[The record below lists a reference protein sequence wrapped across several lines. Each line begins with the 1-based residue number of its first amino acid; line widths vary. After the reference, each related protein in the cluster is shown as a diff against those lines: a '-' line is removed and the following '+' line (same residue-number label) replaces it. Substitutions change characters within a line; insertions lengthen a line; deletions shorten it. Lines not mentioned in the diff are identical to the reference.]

1 MRILVVED
9 DPAFRDSL
17 VRGLRQAGHA
27 VDPAATV
34 AESLAKLALE
44 TYEAVV
50 LDISLPDG
58 SGLDLARTLRRGGSD
73 VLILAATARDAIA
86 DRVAGLD
93 AGADDYLVKPFAF
106 EELLARLR
114 ALDRRQRAVRPTA
127 IDVGDLHVD
136 PASRTVRRGDHLV
149 ELTTTEFSLLEF
161 LARHEGQVVG
171 RARISAH
178 VWDENYDPV
187 SNIIDVYIARLR
199 KRVDLPGHVPLLHT
213 VRGVG
218 YVLRP
223 GPADG

>member
-1 MRILVVED
+1 MD
-9 DPAFRDSL
+9 
-17 VRGLRQAGHA
+17 GA
-27 VDPAATV
+27 VTV
-34 AESLAKLALE
+34 AEALSKLGVD
-44 TYEAVV
+44 TYDAVV

-58 SGLDLARTLRRGGSD
+58 SGLDLARTLRRTGST

-114 ALDRRQRAVRPTA
+114 ALDRRQRAVRPA
-127 IDVGDLHVD
+127 IIEVADLHLH
-136 PASRTVRRGDHLV
+136 PASRTARRGDHLLD
-149 ELTTTEFSLLEF
+149 LTTTEFSLLEF
-161 LARHEGQVVG
+161 LARHAGQVVG
-171 RARISAH
+171 RAMISAH

-199 KRVDLPGHVPLLHT
+199 KRVDLPNYVPLLHT

-223 GPADG
+223 GSPDG

>member
-27 VDPAATV
+27 VDAAATV
-34 AESLAKLALE
+34 AESLAKLGLE

-58 SGLDLARTLRRGGSD
+58 SGLDLARTLRRTGST

-114 ALDRRQRAVRPTA
+114 ALDRRQRSVRPA
-127 IDVGDLHVD
+127 VIEVADLYLD
-136 PASRTVRRGDHLV
+136 PASRTARRGSHLLD
-149 ELTTTEFSLLEF
+149 LTATEFSLLEF
-161 LARHEGQVVG
+161 LARHAGQVVG
-171 RARISAH
+171 RAMISAH

-199 KRVDLPGHVPLLHT
+199 KRVDLPDHTPMLHT

-223 GPADG
+223 GSADG

>member
-17 VRGLRQAGHA
+17 ARGLRQAGHA
-27 VDPAATV
+27 VDAAGTV
-34 AESLAKLALE
+34 AESLAKLGLE
-44 TYEAVV
+44 PYDAVV

-58 SGLDLARTLRRGGSD
+58 SGLDLARTLRRGGSN
-73 VLILAATARDAIA
+73 VLILAATARDAVS

-114 ALDRRQRAVRPTA
+114 ALDRRQRAVRPTVIEVA
-127 IDVGDLHVD
+127 DLHLD
-136 PASRTVRRGDHLV
+136 PASRTVRRGDQTV
-149 ELTTTEFSLLEF
+149 DLTTTEFSLLEF
-161 LARHEGQVVG
+161 LARHSGQVVG
-171 RARISAH
+171 RSMISTH
-178 VWDENYDPV
+178 VWDENYDPM

-199 KRVDLPGHVPLLHT
+199 KRVDLPGYQPLLHT

-218 YVLRP
+218 YVLRT
-223 GPADG
+223 GPSNG